1 MVTPI
6 SPTPAAS
13 APMAITSADRER
25 VVQALGVHFA
35 FDRLTLDAYE
45 DRLER
50 AYRAVSRPQLE
61 ALLQDL
67 PSASGEE
74 LAATPTPLLV
84 PASEVAPR
92 GIISAILGGI
102 ERRGSWVVPQH
113 LKVWAVMGGAV
124 IDLREARFAPGV
136 TEIELFACLGGVEV
150 IVPPGVRVETSSMSA
165 VAGGIENKAGDA
177 TALSPLHPVVRLSG
191 LVIFGGVEVK
201 QRLAGET
208 EKERKLRLKREKAAR
223 KGGR

>member
-1 MVTPI
+1 MRP
-6 SPTPAAS
+6 PRE
-13 APMAITSADRER
+13 ITSRFKASTSAC
-25 VVQALGVHFA
+25 VP
-35 FDRLTLDAYE
+35 
-45 DRLER
+45 
-50 AYRAVSRPQLE
+50 SRMGR
-61 ALLQDL
+61 
-67 PSASGEE
+67 SS
-74 LAATPTPLLV
+74 
-84 PASEVAPR
+84 ASEVPAR
-92 GIISAILGGI
+92 GIIVAAMGGT
-102 ERRGSWVVPQH
+102 ERKGSWIVPQH
-113 LKVWAVMGGAV
+113 LKVWAVAGGAAL
-124 IDLREARFAPGV
+124 DLREARFAPGRTV
-136 TEIELFACLGGVEV
+136 IEVFAFMGGVEI